1 MSNIQLEKQYPFSR
15 PGLTLQ
21 IFILGLIVVSGL
33 IALFFAAF
41 HAFRLVAEPT
51 QAFFAALV
59 IEAGL
64 IAECLAIINK
74 PRSVAPWLGLVISYV
89 VSGTYNYTQAAK
101 AGEGLGGWELGALAF
116 GPLSALAV
124 VSLAFGNELRSY
136 QERVEDWSK
145 TRAGWVEGEWRRL
158 ETLATER
165 EQKRLEVEAQQK
177 QAQLELQA
185 KQKQAQLEA
194 EQKHAEKMARIEAK
208 KDKKVTRNKPT
219 KKRISK
225 IEKREISISI
235 IRENPLISGAELGR
249 QLGSSERTGQTILN
263 ELTEAGAI
271 HRNGSGWQVL
281 R

>member
-1 MSNIQLEKQYPFSR
+1 MKTINELNRLYPYPKPR
-15 PGLTLQ
+15 LTTQ
-21 IFILGLIVVSGL
+21 ILLLGLIVVSGL

-41 HAFRLVAEPT
+41 HAFKLVAEPT

-74 PRSVAPWLGLVISYV
+74 PRSVAPWLGLVISYI

-124 VSLAFGNELRSY
+124 VSLAFGNELRSH

-145 TRAGWVEGEWRRL
+145 ARADWVENEYKRIGQERQQRELDRL
-158 ETLATER
+158 KLTQEQER
-165 EQKRLEVEAQQK
+165 IKLES
-177 QAQLELQA
+177 
-185 KQKQAQLEA
+185 

-208 KDKKVTRNKPT
+208 KAANLPRKNTAE
-219 KKRISK
+219 KRISK
-225 IEKREISISI
+225 ADKREISLNIL
-235 IRENPLISGAELGR
+235 REFPTISGAQLGR
-249 QLGSSERTGQTILN
+249 QLNASERTGQNILN
-263 ELTEAGAI
+263 ELERAGI
-271 HRNGSGWQVL
+271 IQKNGHGWKVN
-281 R
+281 